1 MTVAGEAMLEGSSP
15 GRSPSTPEEDLRH
28 CEDLLRAGSKSFYGA
43 SRLLPS
49 RIRTP
54 TVALYAFCRTAD
66 DAVDDPSLEDRAARV
81 LAADQL
87 SSRLER
93 VYGARKP
100 RGAVERAFADVARAF
115 DIPRALPEALVDGMR
130 WDAEGREVPTLGA
143 LEAYAARVAGSVG
156 AMMTLVMGVKTRV
169 ALARACD
176 LGVAMQLTNVAR
188 DVGADGALGRVYL
201 PTTWLAD
208 EGLSREEALR
218 LAGTKTFDPRLGR
231 VTMRLLRRADVLYAR
246 AESGVAALPSDC
258 RAAILGARFVYADI
272 GREVARNHHDS
283 VARRAVV
290 SSTRKLWLLARARA
304 TAIAS
309 GLLPTSISEDPP
321 LDATRFLVDAACE
334 P

>member
-1 MTVAGEAMLEGSSP
+1 VTTASEAVLERPSAK
-15 GRSPSTPEEDLRH
+15 RSVGVSEEDLRH

-43 SRLLPS
+43 SRLLPA
-49 RIRTP
+49 RIRPP

-66 DAVDDPSLEDRAARV
+66 DAVDDPSLQDRASRV

-87 SSRLER
+87 SSRLDR
-93 VYGARKP
+93 VYDARKP
-100 RGAVERAFADVARAF
+100 RGAVERAFAEVARMY

-156 AMMTLVMGVKTRV
+156 VMMTLVMGVNGRV

-201 PTTWLAD
+201 PTSWLSD

-218 LAGTKTFDPRLGR
+218 LASKKTFDPRLACL
-231 VTMRLLRRADVLYAR
+231 TMRLLRRADLLYAR
-246 AESGVAALPSDC
+246 AESGVSSLPADC
-258 RAAILGARFVYADI
+258 RAAIFGARLVYADI
-272 GREVARNHHDS
+272 GREIVKNRCDS
-283 VARRAVV
+283 VTRRAVV

-304 TAIAS
+304 TAAAV
-309 GLLPTSISEDPP
+309 GMLPTTLSDDPP
-321 LDATRFLVDAACE
+321 LDATRFLVDAACA